1 MNSFKNI
8 NDLQIR
14 FNDVDIAGHVN
25 NAVYQYYYDFGKL
38 RFFDDVFKNK
48 IDWQK
53 EGFVLLK
60 IEIEYLAPIYLH
72 DEIEVLTKISEIKNK
87 SLVIDQIIRE
97 KGNNSETAIKSK
109 ASSVMVAYDYIA
121 KSSMQIKTNW
131 KKMIEDYTQFI

>member
-1 MNSFKNI
+1 MKTYKNI
-8 NDLQIR
+8 NELQIR

-25 NAVYQYYYDFGKL
+25 NAIFQYYYDFGKL

-60 IEIEYLAPIYLH
+60 IEIEYITPVYLH
-72 DEIEVLTKISEIKNK
+72 DKIEVLTKISQVKNK
-87 SLVIDQIIRE
+87 SLIIEQIVRE

-109 ASSVMVAYDYIA
+109 ASSVMVAYNYL
-121 KSSMQIKTNW
+121 KKQSMEIPNDW
-131 KKMIEDYTQFI
+131 KKMISDY

>member
-8 NDLQIR
+8 NELQIR
-14 FNDVDIAGHVN
+14 FNDVDIAGHIN

-60 IEIEYLAPIYLH
+60 IEIEYLAPVYLH
-72 DEIEVLTKISEIKNK
+72 DEIEVLTKISDVKNK
-87 SLVIDQIIRE
+87 SLVIEQIVRE
-97 KGNNSETAIKSK
+97 KNNNSETAIKSK
-109 ASSVMVAYDYIA
+109 ASSVMVAYDYIE
-121 KSSMQIKTNW
+121 KHSIEIPTSW
-131 KKMIEDYTQFI
+131 KEMILDNKKD

>member
-8 NDLQIR
+8 NDVQIR

-72 DEIEVLTKISEIKNK
+72 DEIEVLTRISEVKNK
-87 SLVIDQIIRE
+87 SLIIEQIVRE
-97 KGNNSETAIKSK
+97 KDNASETAIKSK
-109 ASSVMVAYDYIA
+109 ASSVMVAYDYV
-121 KSSMQIKTNW
+121 KKHSMEIPNNW
-131 KKMIEDYTQFI
+131 KKMISDY

>member
-1 MNSFKNI
+1 METFKNI
-8 NDLQIR
+8 NDVQIR

-60 IEIEYLAPIYLH
+60 IEIEYHAPVYLH
-72 DEIEVLTKISEIKNK
+72 DEIEVLTRISEVKNK
-87 SLVIDQIIRE
+87 SLVIEQIVRE
-97 KGNNSETAIKSK
+97 KDNDSETAIKSK
-109 ASSVMVAYDYIA
+109 ASSVMVAYDYN
-121 KSSMQIKTNW
+121 KKHSMEIPSYW
-131 KKMIEDYTQFI
+131 KKMISDY